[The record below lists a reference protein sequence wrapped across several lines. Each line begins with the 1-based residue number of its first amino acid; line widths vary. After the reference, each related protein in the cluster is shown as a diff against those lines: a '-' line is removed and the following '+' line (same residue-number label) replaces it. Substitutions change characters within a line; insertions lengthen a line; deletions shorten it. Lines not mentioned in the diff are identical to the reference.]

1 MIKRLIPETTVYIG
15 DDLSIE
21 TGAAATK
28 TIMETDVVPWLGS
41 FNNVSFIDSENNY
54 YYYDIGSDTIIMFF
68 YWHNT
73 NKFGGASIG
82 LCRKDFREIKIVTI
96 SIKDTN
102 IVALSN
108 KWTVPN
114 FELHAIADNDNNLVT
129 LFIDGTANLPAS
141 GCNYIFFD
149 VDSFGE
155 KYIGFKFREKNGND
169 VRRIIYLNDKRSILH
184 SYYTLKGTSSYP
196 NSNGFSYSNEDY
208 VTIEK
213 AEIFNSIN
221 NQFVSLSTNM
231 VRIINNFLNTDKS
244 TNFTV
249 IEING
254 VKYRKLEYDIWIK
267 DDDN

>member
-15 DDLSIE
+15 NKSFE
-21 TGAAATK
+21 KEVAAMK
-28 TIMETDVVPWLGS
+28 TIIETDVVPWLGS

-68 YWHNT
+68 HWFHSGSNAR
-73 NKFGGASIG
+73 GASIG
-82 LCRKDFREIKIVTI
+82 LCRKDFREIKTVTI
-96 SIKDTN
+96 FIEECL
-102 IVALSN
+102 IAELSN
-108 KWTVPN
+108 KWMVPN
-114 FELHAIADNDNNLVT
+114 FELHAITDNSNNLVT

-141 GCNYIFFD
+141 NCNYIFFD

-155 KYIGFKFREKNGND
+155 KYIGFREKDYND
-169 VRRIIYLNDKRSILH
+169 ARKIIYLNDKRSILH
-184 SYYTLKGTSSYP
+184 KYYAKKGTSDYP
-196 NSNGFSYSNEDY
+196 NSNRFSYSNEDY
-208 VTIEK
+208 VIIEK
-213 AEIFNSIN
+213 AEIFNTIN

>member
-1 MIKRLIPETTVYIG
+1 MLKRLIPETSVYIG
-15 DDLSIE
+15 DDTSFE
-21 TGAAATK
+21 KEVAAMK

-68 YWHNT
+68 HWLHDGG
-73 NKFGGASIG
+73 KRKGASIG
-82 LCRKDFREIKIVTI
+82 LCRKDFREIKTVTI
-96 SIKDTN
+96 FIKKYFM
-102 IVALSN
+102 AELSN
-108 KWTVPN
+108 KWMVPN
-114 FELHAIADNDNNLVT
+114 FELHAITDNSNNLVT

-155 KYIGFKFREKNGND
+155 KYIGFRENATDYD

-184 SYYTLKGTSSYP
+184 RYYTQKGTSDYP

-213 AEIFNSIN
+213 AEIFNTIN